1 VNLRAII
8 LFFAGILPLSAAQ
21 FTKEQR
27 TWWAFQ
33 PVQKPTIPKAGN
45 GWAQNEIDRF
55 VARQHASQKLRPA
68 EAAGKRELIRRVTFD
83 LTGLP
88 PTLEEIADYLKD
100 DSAGAYEKVVDRLLA
115 SPRYGER
122 QATFWLDLVRY
133 ADSDGFRADA
143 FRPEAW
149 RYRDYVIAAFNAD
162 KPYAQFIREQLAG
175 DEIAPG
181 KREAHT
187 ATMFL
192 RHWIYEHN
200 QRDVEMQWSDILND
214 VTDVTADVFLGMGMQ
229 CARCHDHKFDPILQR
244 DYFRL
249 RAFFAPLLP
258 RQTMGIGTIPERA
271 AHAKALSNWEAKTE
285 DLRRR
290 LHEIEHPVLLKHA
303 TREGFEKFVDEIKVM
318 VRKRPSERTAYERQI
333 AEMAQRQFDLEQSK
347 LPERLKGETKAEWEI
362 LRSELKKH
370 AALKPKPLAVAK
382 FIVSDAGSTAPP
394 TRIPKT
400 TADIAPGFPSVLDP
414 TPARIV
420 PPAAALQS
428 TGRRTALANWIA
440 SPNNPLTAR
449 VLVNRLWQQ
458 HFGRGLAAN
467 TSDFGSLGDK
477 PTHPELLD
485 WLAATFVENDWS
497 LKKLHRLMVTSATYR
512 MRSVEIGMRNDK
524 TTPNSAFRN
533 PHLADPENH
542 FLWHHPSRR
551 LDAEQVRDALLAA
564 SGELDWKSG
573 GAGEDGSKSVRRS
586 VFLKVMRNK
595 PDAVLAAF
603 DAPDRISHM
612 PQRSVTTTATQ
623 SLLLLNSDWARQR
636 AAAFALRLHQL
647 HPDDTSAQ
655 VRAAHQLAFG
665 REPST
670 DHLASG
676 IEFLKTGGEVAV
688 IPEPPKVGM
697 FGKRTPSPA
706 AWIQPGAGQ
715 RGLEAG
721 KKGPRPTGDF
731 TAEAFIRLD
740 SLYEDAA
747 VRTII
752 SQWDSQRR
760 TPGWALGVT
769 STKSAHQPRNLIL
782 QLTGIPQRG
791 DHGYEVIAS
800 ELRPELKKFYYA
812 AVSVKFDEDGTGTAT
827 FYLKDFTTPN
837 GKLQVAKK
845 QIKRNKHYANQL
857 PLVVGGRA
865 GGAAHGWDGLI
876 DNVRLSRTALGE
888 GSLTIRGETVRPD
901 TLAFWKFDKG
911 DFLADSS
918 PHGNTLS
925 PLGKPRTPPGVARL
939 AEYCHVLFN
948 ANLFLY
954 LD

>member
-1 VNLRAII
+1 VNWHAVI
-8 LFFAGILPLSAAQ
+8 LIFASVLPLAAAQ
-21 FTKEQR
+21 FTKDQLA
-27 TWWAFQ
+27 WWAFQ
-33 PVQKPTIPKAGN
+33 PVKKPAVPTTGG
-45 GWAQNEIDRF
+45 GWARNDIDQF
-55 VARQHASQKLRPA
+55 IARQHAAQRLQPIGT
-68 EAAGKRELIRRVTFD
+68 AGKRELIRRVTFD

-88 PTLEEIADYLKD
+88 PTPKEIADFLKD
-100 DSAGAYEKVVDRLLA
+100 SSTGAYEKVVDRLLA

-162 KPYAQFIREQLAG
+162 KSYARFIHEQLAG

-181 KREAHT
+181 QREAHT

-200 QRDVEMQWSDILND
+200 QRDVELQWSDILND
-214 VTDVTADVFLGMGMQ
+214 VTDVTADVFLGMGIQ
-229 CARCHDHKFDPILQR
+229 CARCHDHKFDPILQK

-258 RQTMGIGTIPERA
+258 RQTMGIGTINERA
-271 AHAKALSNWEAKTE
+271 AHAKALANWEAKTE
-285 DLRRR
+285 ALRRR
-290 LHEIEHPVLLKHA
+290 LHKIEHPVLLKHA

-347 LPERLKGETKAEWEI
+347 LPERLKGETKVEWEK
-362 LRSELKKH
+362 LRAELKKH
-370 AALKPKPLAVAK
+370 AALKPKPLPVAK
-382 FIVSDAGSTAPP
+382 FVVSDAGPTAPP

-400 TADIAPGFPSVLDP
+400 TADIAPGFPSIIDP
-414 TPARIV
+414 APARIV
-420 PPAAALQS
+420 PSAAALQS

-440 SPNNPLTAR
+440 SPKNPLTAR

-485 WLAATFVENDWS
+485 WLAATFVENGWS
-497 LKKLHRLMVTSATYR
+497 LKKMHRLMVTSATYR
-512 MRSVEIGMRNDK
+512 MQSEIE
-524 TTPNSAFRN
+524 N
-533 PHLADPENH
+533 PSSNIQKALLADPENM

-564 SGELDWKSG
+564 SGELNLKTG
-573 GAGEDGSKSVRRS
+573 GAGEDGAKSVRRS
-586 VFLKVMRNK
+586 VYLKVMRNK
-595 PDAVLAAF
+595 PDTVLAAF

-636 AAAFALRLHQL
+636 AAAFALRLHKL
-647 HPDDTSAQ
+647 HPGDASAQ
-655 VRAAHQLAFG
+655 VHAAHQLAFG
-665 REPST
+665 REPSR

-676 IEFLKTGGEVAV
+676 TAFLKTGGEVAV

-706 AWIQPGAGQ
+706 AWIQPGGGQ

-740 SLYEDAA
+740 SLYADAA
-747 VRTII
+747 VRTIV

-769 STKSAHQPRNLIL
+769 STKSAYQPRNLIL

-800 ELRPELKKFYYA
+800 GLRPELKKFYYA
-812 AVSVKFDEDGTGTAT
+812 AVSVKFDDDGAGTAT
-827 FYLKDFTTPN
+827 FYLKDFTTAD

-845 QIKRNKHYANQL
+845 KFRRNKHYASQL
-857 PLVVGGRA
+857 PLMVGGRA

-876 DNVRLSRTALGE
+876 DNVRLSRAALGE
-888 GSLTIRGETVRPD
+888 RSLTIRGETVRPD

-918 PHGNTLS
+918 PHGNALT
-925 PLGKPRTPPGVARL
+925 PLGKPRTPPEVARL